1 MTEETQNGAVA
12 GPRGIVWTIIISLL
26 AGWVL
31 VIGVTQAI
39 NDADYA
45 NIVAALGAAP
55 GAIFQDALGK
65 TVAALLLLIVIGAQ
79 FYCGM
84 SSVTANSRMIYAFSR
99 DGDMPGSQFW
109 HRINKRT
116 RTPHNSIWFAAVAAF
131 MLDLPYLRNPTGY
144 AAGTSIAV
152 IGLS

>member
-12 GPRGIVWTIIISLL
+12 GPRGIVWSIIISLL

-45 NIVAALGAAP
+45 NIVGALGAAP
-55 GAIFQDALGK
+55 GVIFQDGLGK
-65 TVAALLLLIVIGAQ
+65 TGAALLLLIVIGAQ

-84 SSVTANSRMIYAFSR
+84 SSFTANSRVIYPFSR
-99 DGDMPGSQFW
+99 DGAMPGFHVS
-109 HRINKRT
+109 HRVNKRT
-116 RTPHNSIWFAAVAAF
+116 VTPTNSILF
-131 MLDLPYLRNPTGY
+131 
-144 AAGTSIAV
+144 
-152 IGLS
+152 